1 MRKKL
6 LSFIACLLFLGGV
19 FSCCADDASRKEKIA
34 NRNIIEETKIERN
47 PHLFEIDAKKV
58 DVGFS
63 YSYVSTLKFE
73 DDGCTYYIVN
83 SFTGASNGGVSTD
96 IIHSASCKNPIHKN
110 KEDHDTVE

>member
-6 LSFIACLLFLGGV
+6 LSLACLLFLGGL
-19 FSCCADDASRKEKIA
+19 FYCCVDDASRKIT
-34 NRNIIEETKIERN
+34 NRNRIEETKIERT
-47 PHLFEIDAKKV
+47 PHLFEIDSKKV

-73 DDGCTYYIVN
+73 DGGCTYYIVN
-83 SFTGASNGGVSTD
+83 SFTAASNGGVSTD